1 MVIVGL
7 PGIHGLARRDQNL
20 KDSPEDAVAE
30 SFSASVVSD
39 ITPTV
44 RKPISE
50 SASPVE
56 PGAVDDPAK
65 AVEYDAN
72 PRDRRDLVNRPSAA
86 PIELV
91 QSRYAALIFTHT
103 GTHAN

>member
-1 MVIVGL
+1 MLRTKIF
-7 PGIHGLARRDQNL
+7 A
-20 KDSPEDAVAE
+20 
-30 SFSASVVSD
+30 VSD
-39 ITPTV
+39 ARGT
-44 RKPISE
+44 
-50 SASPVE
+50 A
-56 PGAVDDPAK
+56 GDPAK